1 MVGAVL
7 KQNRSEVLKRHF
19 QSYYLTMTNVI
30 MYKYIET
37 DRSIPTKSFN
47 KYCQDTLNNQLSC
60 NAY

>member
-1 MVGAVL
+1 
-7 KQNRSEVLKRHF
+7 
-19 QSYYLTMTNVI
+19 MTNVI

-60 NAY
+60 NAYWLDGQRALIEDYIRTKNNLRAW